1 VRSADP
7 IKSFDLSV
15 GKIVDGPFFV
25 PLGGHRQYLLAMMQE
40 LRFINGDIFEERTDR
55 CQACVAASR
64 AVSTSGFDERQE
76 ASDQVASMSAR

>member
-1 VRSADP
+1 
-7 IKSFDLSV
+7 
-15 GKIVDGPFFV
+15 
-25 PLGGHRQYLLAMMQE
+25 MMQE